1 MGLSGGTVPPDLHGM
16 IADQYGGAMAEGT
29 QTRTD
34 ASDGMSAHQMIE
46 LLRTLASNATANQP
60 PQLGVALEAGLA
72 GLSLVV
78 DTMAN
83 LNRAAQRLNTLLD
96 DLEGPL
102 RQAVPHVAAAVSTLD
117 RLGDVAASLNDL
129 SKRLGPLT
137 AFLPKSPTSRPESPQ
152 AD

>member
-1 MGLSGGTVPPDLHGM
+1 M
-16 IADQYGGAMAEGT
+16 IADQYGVAMADGT
-29 QTRTD
+29 HARND
-34 ASDGMSAHQMIE
+34 ASDGMSAHQVIE
-46 LLRTLASNATANQP
+46 LLRSLASNATVNQP

-72 GLSLVV
+72 GLTLVV

-117 RLGDVAASLNDL
+117 RLGEVATSLNDL
-129 SKRLGPLT
+129 SKRLGPLA
-137 AFLPKSPTSRPESPQ
+137 AFLPKSPSSRPETPQ

>member
-1 MGLSGGTVPPDLHGM
+1 MTDSTPP
-16 IADQYGGAMAEGT
+16 
-29 QTRTD
+29 RTD
-34 ASDGMSAHQMIE
+34 EQTGTDVHRVIEMLRSLAAS
-46 LLRTLASNATANQP
+46 ATVNQP
-60 PQLGVALEAGLA
+60 PQLAVALEAGFA

-83 LNRAAQRLNTLLD
+83 LNRAAQRLNILLD

-117 RLGDVAASLNDL
+117 RLGEVATSLNDL
-129 SKRLGPLT
+129 SKRLGPLA
-137 AFLPKSPTSRPESPQ
+137 AFLPKSPSSQPEAPQ